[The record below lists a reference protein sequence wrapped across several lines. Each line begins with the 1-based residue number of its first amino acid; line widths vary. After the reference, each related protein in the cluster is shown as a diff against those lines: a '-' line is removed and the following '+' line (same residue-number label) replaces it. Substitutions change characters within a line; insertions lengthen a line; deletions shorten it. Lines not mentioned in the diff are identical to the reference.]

1 MSIEDKN
8 KAKFPNLKSTLTI
21 PSIPK
26 KIEQHLSKFINEE
39 IRAYSLKKN
48 SPLLA
53 SCLKDFV
60 LRKGKRIRPIL
71 FIIGYLGFSKKEAR
85 NLYTAAV
92 SFELLHDFFL
102 IHDDIIDKSELRRG
116 KPSVHTL
123 LNSHLSKFPSRK
135 FKGEDLAIITG
146 DVLYASAVKA
156 FMSIKENPSR
166 KEKALN
172 IFVNTAVYTATGEFI
187 ELEKSIEP
195 LNKLSKKD
203 IYSIY
208 DYKTARYTFSSPL
221 TCGAVLAGAKEKEIR
236 KLYRFGISLG
246 RAFQIKDDIIG
257 IFSREKETGK
267 SALADI
273 QQAKRTLLIWHT
285 CDNKGNKNRLSIKK
299 IFFKKRA
306 RRQDLEKVQEIIRK
320 SGALDYSLKEI
331 KLLCKKAESILSSLE
346 MKDKYKVSLKEFL
359 RKILK
364 V

>member
-1 MSIEDKN
+1 MSTEDKN
-8 KAKFPNLKSTLTI
+8 KAKFPNLKSTPEI
-21 PSIPK
+21 SSIQN
-26 KIEQHLSKFINEE
+26 KIEQNLSKFINEE
-39 IRAYSLKKN
+39 IRAYSLKKI

-60 LRKGKRIRPIL
+60 LREGKRIRPIL
-71 FIIGYLGFSKKEAR
+71 FISGYLGFSKKEAR
-85 NLYTAAV
+85 NLYATAV

-102 IHDDIIDKSELRRG
+102 IHDDIIDRSKLRRG

-123 LNSHLSKFPSRK
+123 LNSYLSKFPSRK

-146 DVLYASAVKA
+146 DVLYALAIKA
-156 FMSIKENPSR
+156 FISIKENPLR

-172 IFVNTAVYTATGEFI
+172 AFINTAVYTAAGEFI
-187 ELEKSIEP
+187 ELERSIES
-195 LNKLSKKD
+195 LNKLSKED
-203 IYSIY
+203 VYSIY

-257 IFSREKETGK
+257 VFSREKETGK
-267 SALADI
+267 SALTDI
-273 QQAKRTLLIWHT
+273 RQAKRTLLIWYA
-285 CDNKGNKNRLSIKK
+285 CNNGNSGNSSLIKSVFSK
-299 IFFKKRA
+299 AKTGYRE
-306 RRQDLEKVQEIIRK
+306 LEEIKEVIRE
-320 SGALDYSLKEI
+320 SGALNYSLKEI
-331 KLLCKKAESILSSLE
+331 KRLCKESESILSSLE
-346 MKDKYKVSLKEFL
+346 MGNKYKGILKEFL